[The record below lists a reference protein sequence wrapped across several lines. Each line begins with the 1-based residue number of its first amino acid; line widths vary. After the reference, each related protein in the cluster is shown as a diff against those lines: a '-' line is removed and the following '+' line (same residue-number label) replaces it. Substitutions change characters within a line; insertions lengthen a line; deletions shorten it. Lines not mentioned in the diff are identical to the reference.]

1 MSGKQNTVRA
11 EKKSIPSLDYDVSN
25 YLMIMQNLEVTA
37 MLPSR
42 DNLGFVSK
50 KKKQLCKTRKLNKR
64 GNKKK
69 KKPQQESIQSQQG
82 DGSVSQATS

>member
-1 MSGKQNTVRA
+1 MCQGNKILWEQ
-11 EKKSIPSLDYDVSN
+11 EKSIPSLDYDVSN

-42 DNLGFVSK
+42 VNLGFVSK
-50 KKKQLCKTRKLNKR
+50 KKKRNSAKQENLTKEET
-64 GNKKK
+64 KKK
-69 KKPQQESIQSQQG
+69 NPQQESIQSQQG